1 MPQINLKCL
10 FSMAEDESG
19 NHISCHI
26 LQNFI
31 QIILFTYLYNSNP
44 AYDSGLQ
51 NAIDKILKSKN
62 IFFILCGSEVSVIEE
77 IIDDSTKPLYGRKT
91 SELKLLPFT
100 YKEAREFFPHYS
112 NEDALTAYSILG
124 GIPLY
129 LSLFDDRLTIKENVI
144 KNCLSTTG
152 YLFNEIETLLRME
165 LKENLQ
171 DSALCVTQ
179 QNKSYIIFS
188 KNGVSSSV
196 EKHLKNLPG
205 YSVVTLDD
213 LF

>member
-1 MPQINLKCL
+1 MFKSSEIFLGRKKWLCWSHYMTQINLKCL

-19 NHISCHI
+19 NHIFCHI

-62 IFFILCGSEVSVIEE
+62 IFLILCGSEVSVIEE
-77 IIDDSTKPLYGRKT
+77 IIDDSTKPLY
-91 SELKLLPFT
+91 
-100 YKEAREFFPHYS
+100 
-112 NEDALTAYSILG
+112 
-124 GIPLY
+124 
-129 LSLFDDRLTIKENVI
+129 
-144 KNCLSTTG
+144 
-152 YLFNEIETLLRME
+152 
-165 LKENLQ
+165 
-171 DSALCVTQ
+171 

-188 KNGVSSSV
+188 KNGVSSGV
-196 EKHLKNLPG
+196 EKQLKDLPG